1 MAPGRKGR
9 IARRTAVIVVVVALS
24 LWMEVAGY
32 AATPAAER
40 PEVSYTTLHTI
51 VPLVF
56 AACAG
61 IAWRISPTRVP
72 ARLMIAFVVVWIPQS
87 IYYVIGGIDWLWPI
101 VRGVDLWWAVIAGI
115 LVLVY
120 PKGFLSDRFDRWI
133 AGIALVASVVNL
145 LGVLLLA
152 SPDAV
157 PCDCLSPNPYQVAEA
172 PAVFAAVDVGYRLVG
187 VILALVIAGRL
198 LVRWVRASVPART
211 VAFLMPLALFA
222 WAITLAAQAVTYA
235 AATTADTV
243 LNTVSLI
250 AIASIPVSF
259 DAGVAHARNMRARVA
274 DLMRITREGADR
286 GLWAES
292 LARTLR
298 DASVRVYW
306 WDEEKGRYA
315 DAAGAPIDAADANP
329 RGSHSILPVASPLGA
344 PIALIRHDRVL
355 TDNMRLLDGVSSA
368 LRLSVDNGRLRSEIE
383 RTLEQVRQS
392 RQRIVEAGVEARRRI
407 ERDLHDGAQQH
418 LVSLG
423 MRLRLAANAARDTDE
438 LELAT
443 ELEST
448 ITMLNQALRE
458 LRELAHGIHPSLL
471 SSGGL
476 ALAVPELAGRCPV
489 PVVVDV
495 QAEGRLPELIEST
508 AYFVLA
514 EALANVAKHSRAT
527 RAWVR
532 AHVVDEELL
541 LVVRDNGTGGAS
553 LDAGTGMLGIS
564 DRVDAVGGTLELE
577 SPPGAGTTLT
587 VRIPVGGPLSD

>member
-1 MAPGRKGR
+1 MPR
-9 IARRTAVIVVVVALS
+9 ARR
-24 LWMEVAGY
+24 
-32 AATPAAER
+32 
-40 PEVSYTTLHTI
+40 
-51 VPLVF
+51 
-56 AACAG
+56 
-61 IAWRISPTRVP
+61 
-72 ARLMIAFVVVWIPQS
+72 
-87 IYYVIGGIDWLWPI
+87 
-101 VRGVDLWWAVIAGI
+101 
-115 LVLVY
+115 
-120 PKGFLSDRFDRWI
+120 
-133 AGIALVASVVNL
+133 
-145 LGVLLLA
+145 
-152 SPDAV
+152 
-157 PCDCLSPNPYQVAEA
+157 
-172 PAVFAAVDVGYRLVG
+172 
-187 VILALVIAGRL
+187 
-198 LVRWVRASVPART
+198 
-211 VAFLMPLALFA
+211 
-222 WAITLAAQAVTYA
+222 
-235 AATTADTV
+235 
-243 LNTVSLI
+243 
-250 AIASIPVSF
+250 
-259 DAGVAHARNMRARVA
+259 
-274 DLMRITREGADR
+274 
-286 GLWAES
+286 
-292 LARTLR
+292 
-298 DASVRVYW
+298 
-306 WDEEKGRYA
+306 
-315 DAAGAPIDAADANP
+315 IDAADANP

-438 LELAT
+438 LQLAA

-514 EALANVAKHSRAT
+514 EALANVAKHSGAT

-553 LDAGTGMLGIS
+553 LDAGTGMLGIA

-587 VRIPVGGPLSD
+587 ARIPLGGPLSA

>member
-1 MAPGRKGR
+1 
-9 IARRTAVIVVVVALS
+9 
-24 LWMEVAGY
+24 
-32 AATPAAER
+32 
-40 PEVSYTTLHTI
+40 
-51 VPLVF
+51 
-56 AACAG
+56 
-61 IAWRISPTRVP
+61 
-72 ARLMIAFVVVWIPQS
+72 
-87 IYYVIGGIDWLWPI
+87 
-101 VRGVDLWWAVIAGI
+101 
-115 LVLVY
+115 
-120 PKGFLSDRFDRWI
+120 
-133 AGIALVASVVNL
+133 
-145 LGVLLLA
+145 
-152 SPDAV
+152 
-157 PCDCLSPNPYQVAEA
+157 
-172 PAVFAAVDVGYRLVG
+172 
-187 VILALVIAGRL
+187 
-198 LVRWVRASVPART
+198 
-211 VAFLMPLALFA
+211 
-222 WAITLAAQAVTYA
+222 
-235 AATTADTV
+235 
-243 LNTVSLI
+243 
-250 AIASIPVSF
+250 
-259 DAGVAHARNMRARVA
+259 
-274 DLMRITREGADR
+274 
-286 GLWAES
+286 
-292 LARTLR
+292 
-298 DASVRVYW
+298 
-306 WDEEKGRYA
+306 
-315 DAAGAPIDAADANP
+315 
-329 RGSHSILPVASPLGA
+329 
-344 PIALIRHDRVL
+344 
-355 TDNMRLLDGVSSA
+355 MRLLDGVSSA

-438 LELAT
+438 LQLAT

-514 EALANVAKHSRAT
+514 EALANVAKHSGAT

-553 LDAGTGMLGIS
+553 LDAGTGMLGIA

-587 VRIPVGGPLSD
+587 ARIPLGGPLSA